1 MQDLKVHLTQ
11 VKMEPEEEDGRRNFT
26 FYSLFILIYSVGYPA
41 VDLMIE
47 FLSFI
52 PI

>member
-1 MQDLKVHLTQ
+1 MQDLKVHLAQ
-11 VKMEPEEEDGRRNFT
+11 DEARGRGRRNFS

-47 FLSFI
+47 ILSFI
-52 PI
+52 LI